1 MPSLGIPCAGFPR
14 LGGMTEAT
22 PAPGTARGTAWL
34 DAGQQ
39 RAWRAYI
46 GGTTMLLD
54 RLDRELRQ
62 EHGISLPEYEV
73 LVRLSESPDR
83 TLRMAA
89 LADAMAHSR
98 SRITHT
104 VARLERAGLI
114 TRGADPT
121 DRRGVTACL
130 TDLGFEKLSLAAHTH
145 VSGVREHLVGL
156 ASDADFAAV
165 GRVFDAV
172 TDHLAPDHGPAADI
186 RGG

>member
-1 MPSLGIPCAGFPR
+1 MAATEVFPVSPTPKLRLMPTPE
-14 LGGMTEAT
+14 TE
-22 PAPGTARGTAWL
+22 WL
-34 DAGQQ
+34 DTDQQ
-39 RAWRAYI
+39 HAWRAYV

-62 EHGISLPEYEV
+62 SHDISLPEYEV

-89 LADAMAHSR
+89 LADAMAYSR

-114 TRGADPT
+114 QRGGDPT
-121 DRRGVTACL
+121 DRRGVVAQL
-130 TDLGFEKLSLAAHTH
+130 TDVGFTRLAEAAHTH
-145 VSGVREHLVGL
+145 VTGVREHLVAL
-156 ASDADFAAV
+156 ASGADFAAV

-172 TDHLAPDHGPAADI
+172 TDHLAAEHGPAADI
-186 RGG
+186 RGC